1 MLILLAV
8 LCMAAAAF
16 LFWFLVLRKKKDARG
31 HLFDEEGA
39 SRSLS
44 GSVGGGG
51 IVQTSQTFSAL
62 ATPVPVV
69 QAVAAEG

>member
-1 MLILLAV
+1 MLILIAV
-8 LCMAAAAF
+8 LCIAAAVF
-16 LFWFLVLRKKKDARG
+16 LFWFVVLRKKKDARG
-31 HLFDEEGA
+31 HLFDEEA
-39 SRSLS
+39 TRSLS

-51 IVQTSQTFSAL
+51 VVQTSQTFSAL